1 MASSTAGEDA
11 KDDLGEH
18 KFQTE
23 SASAA
28 AASTSAGK
36 AVQEADSEWEE
47 SYVSRASIQQFRQG
61 SMYANLILKAS
72 DVTSAEF
79 SATSAEEES
88 RSWNMVY
95 LKVSFVF
102 SGRT

>member
-23 SASAA
+23 SAS

-79 SATSAEEES
+79 SAATSAEEES